1 MRGSHTLRRLCLR
14 LPLTLTLSPQTGR
27 GNPVIE
33 GFTIGGKVQY
43 EEPLL

>member
-1 MRGSHTLRRLCLR
+1 VR